1 MLFELLGELCFPYY
15 IIKDSKSK
23 KAMWSKCLVTTLLL
37 EFYISEVFPEDGL
50 PIENEGGQL
59 IEDGG

>member
-1 MLFELLGELCFPYY
+1 
-15 IIKDSKSK
+15 
-23 KAMWSKCLVTTLLL
+23 MWSKCLVTTLLL